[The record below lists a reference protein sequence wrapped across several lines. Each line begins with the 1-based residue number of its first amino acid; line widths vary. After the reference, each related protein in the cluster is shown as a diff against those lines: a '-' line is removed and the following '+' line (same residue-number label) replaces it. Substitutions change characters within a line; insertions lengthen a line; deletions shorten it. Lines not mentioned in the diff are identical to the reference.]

1 MRIERTALKRA
12 VRHRCTQGVEENM
25 DYAVSFLI
33 CAIEIFLLWVYFR
46 KMNIFNK
53 ESIEDEEGSASK
65 VNSTQLYVSLGLIAF
80 LMISATIITLGNV
93 ANYLNYLKLNLLLA
107 IVAAASV
114 VDLKKTI
121 IPNLLIL
128 AGLGVRVAIYV
139 AEFFLYNEVFAPQIK
154 SDLIGLAFGFGFLLI
169 VSLISRGAL
178 GFGDVKLFGIIG
190 IMSGTICT
198 YYTLVFC
205 LIVSALVSTVL
216 LITKKKGRKDS
227 IPFGPCI
234 LIGYFVAIALSCY

>member
-1 MRIERTALKRA
+1 MRIERTALQRA
-12 VRHRCTQGVEENM
+12 VRYRCTQGVEENM

-46 KMNIFNK
+46 KLNIFNK
-53 ESIEDEEGSASK
+53 ENIEGEEGSASK
-65 VNSTQLYVSLGLIAF
+65 VNSTQLYVSLGLIAI

-107 IVAAASV
+107 IVAAAGV
-114 VDLKKTI
+114 VDLKI
-121 IPNLLIL
+121 
-128 AGLGVRVAIYV
+128 GLGARVAIYV
-139 AEFFLYNEVFAPQIK
+139 AEFFLYNEVFVPQIK
-154 SDLIGLAFGFGFLLI
+154 SDLIGFAFGFGFLLI

-190 IMSGTICT
+190 IMSGAICT
-198 YYTLVFC
+198 YYTLIFC